1 MPPRPFVND
10 GLWRCLCPGFPPSAA
25 TRATTAGTARLPR
38 RSARPK
44 DGLTYPRR
52 QLRAYTGSKSW
63 LTAGDSFFSQP
74 GSAPIGFRPFREQP
88 HPPPSFTSRN
98 RLSLTQLPTRIL
110 YEHVRAEGARGNWT
124 EVMNICRVLVK
135 DRGEQPNREMYTALL
150 HSFVDCKEGTAG
162 KVRKV
167 LEEMGFWHER
177 DALDSEYPKIEL
189 DGRACECVLEVL
201 AVHPDYLLR
210 SDILEYMKSRWLPL
224 SARGQN
230 YVVAG
235 LLRERHFEQALDMM
249 EDMVKNNTRVEN
261 WVLDVAMW
269 ILLEFKE
276 VEEAFYV
283 LGLKETMQS
292 KSSVA
297 GAVRVSD
304 ALWGALL
311 DAAAQRQLVSVVS
324 RTHGSMLMRHSMERL
339 PKCGCPKSSQA
350 TSSRAMGRVWLS
362 WPSLLNTEISNWQPM
377 CSACLRIG
385 KPSSQPTTT
394 NSLFRPI
401 SRPMISR
408 RRSPSSSSWSTP
420 ISRWTREHASH
431 CLNF

>member
-1 MPPRPFVND
+1 
-10 GLWRCLCPGFPPSAA
+10 
-25 TRATTAGTARLPR
+25 
-38 RSARPK
+38 
-44 DGLTYPRR
+44 
-52 QLRAYTGSKSW
+52 
-63 LTAGDSFFSQP
+63 
-74 GSAPIGFRPFREQP
+74 
-88 HPPPSFTSRN
+88 
-98 RLSLTQLPTRIL
+98 
-110 YEHVRAEGARGNWT
+110 
-124 EVMNICRVLVK
+124 MNICRVLVK